1 MTLSLSS
8 AGLDGARF
16 KALIR
21 SWQTLGSCA
30 MLQLNCLTRELLE
43 DAVKNPQDHQD
54 LVVRLYG
61 LSVRFVTLDPQRQQE
76 FITRMILE

>member
-1 MTLSLSS
+1 
-8 AGLDGARF
+8 
-16 KALIR
+16 
-21 SWQTLGSCA
+21 